1 MRTFLLTLGAVALLT
16 TPAAAQLASAQRLT
30 PAATTSSAPTADD
43 QLFTGLVE
51 QLDAAIEK
59 HDMAALGQ
67 FMAPEYVHYNPNNS
81 SGNRT
86 EELAYLETWG
96 PTKVKLVGP
105 VKVNRYG
112 TTAVTVATNTFSGM
126 YKDKPFSNTVQMMIA
141 WVLRDGKWQM
151 AVVQSK
157 MLPA

>member
-1 MRTFLLTLGAVALLT
+1 MKAFLLTFSALALLT
-16 TPAAAQLASAQRLT
+16 TPAAAQLATTAKR
-30 PAATTSSAPTADD
+30 PAVVASSTPTADE

-51 QLDAAIEK
+51 QLGTAIQK
-59 HDMAALGQ
+59 HDMAAMAGY
-67 FMAPEYVHYNPNNS
+67 MAPEYVHYNPSNS

-86 EELAYLETWG
+86 EELAYLDKWG
-96 PTKVKLVGP
+96 PTTVKLVGP

-112 TTAVTVATNTFSGM
+112 NAAVTVSTSNFSGVENG
-126 YKDKPFSNTVQMMIA
+126 KAFSNTMQMMIA

>member
-1 MRTFLLTLGAVALLT
+1 MKTFLLTLSAVALLT
-16 TPAAAQLASAQRLT
+16 TPAAAQLATIAKR
-30 PAATTSSAPTADD
+30 PAAVATSAPTADD

-51 QLDAAIEK
+51 QLGAAIEK
-59 HDMAALGQ
+59 HDMAALGK
-67 FMAPEYVHYNPNNS
+67 FMAPEYVHYNPSNS

-86 EELAYLETWG
+86 EELAYLDKWG
-96 PTKVKLVGP
+96 PTAVKLVGP

-112 TTAVTVATNTFSGM
+112 NAAVTVSTSNFSGE
-126 YKDKPFSNTVQMMIA
+126 DKGKAFSNTIQMMIA